1 VTSGDVTPVDVTARG
16 DLTASPTG
24 TPKRST
30 GALMVALAA
39 IALGIFVL
47 QEAVTGANQQSYA
60 FVGPGVFPLI
70 IGAVQIVVGV
80 ALLWQAWH
88 GAWQVVWADAAGQ
101 QKAAGTSAPSPL
113 AKVSLIAIA
122 LILDVALMQPAG
134 FVLASTVLFC
144 CVTRAFG
151 SRRLLLD
158 VALGLVFTGIVFVV
172 FVHGLGLSLPVGW
185 LWEGIPWMS

>member
-1 VTSGDVTPVDVTARG
+1 VTSGEATPVEVPPD
-16 DLTASPTG
+16 DLTASPTE
-24 TPKRST
+24 TRKRST
-30 GALMVALAA
+30 GAIIVGLAA
-39 IALGIFVL
+39 VALGIFVL
-47 QEAVTGANQQSYA
+47 QEAVAGANQQSYA

-70 IGAVQIVVGV
+70 IGAVQIIVGV

-88 GAWQVVWADAAGQ
+88 GAWQVVWADAAGRE
-101 QKAAGTSAPSPL
+101 ATGARAPSPL

-134 FVLASTVLFC
+134 FVLASTVLFW

-158 VALGLVFTGIVFVV
+158 AALGLVFTGIVYVV
-172 FVHGLGLSLPVGW
+172 FVRGLGLSLPVGW
-185 LWEGIPWMS
+185 LWEKLPWMS